1 MTLFDDI
8 LTQFPPDVQAI
19 VREIWEALGPNE
31 RAGFL
36 SLVVGFPAD
45 TNLVKL
51 LVKLSTAQI
60 RQAFG
65 SKHRVVIVGPT
76 NVGKSTL
83 YNQLVQNKSDQAV
96 VGPLPGTT
104 TENQQADAAL
114 FTVVDTPGAD
124 AVGSVGEQEKNLALS
139 AAANADFLVLVFD
152 AIQGI
157 KKTEQ
162 ELFYEL
168 SALKKPFIVVL
179 NKIDLI
185 PRKNLHGVISNAA
198 LNLELE
204 PDQIV
209 PIVAKDGKNLGKV
222 LLAVAATEPEM
233 VAALGQALPEYR
245 WQLAWQTIVRSAS
258 ISAAIALAPLPVID
272 FVPLVVTQSI
282 MVVSIAR
289 IYNYKIT
296 PQRASELVATFG
308 LGFLGRTLF
317 QELSKLGGLPG
328 WLLSAAVA
336 SSTTVV
342 MGYAAVRWFEK
353 GEKLSTDALK
363 KLTQSMTSYLLD
375 TLKGLGKR
383 KPGQKGLRDRITQSL
398 ENSPLAESRSALNR
412 EVDERLSINKLS
424 WPNLSIS
431 PPNGGAQYS
440 PADGCSRGA
449 IVVG

>member
-1 MTLFDDI
+1 
-8 LTQFPPDVQAI
+8 
-19 VREIWEALGPNE
+19 
-31 RAGFL
+31 
-36 SLVVGFPAD
+36 
-45 TNLVKL
+45 
-51 LVKLSTAQI
+51 
-60 RQAFG
+60 
-65 SKHRVVIVGPT
+65 
-76 NVGKSTL
+76 
-83 YNQLVQNKSDQAV
+83 
-96 VGPLPGTT
+96 LPGTT

-139 AAANADFLVLVFD
+139 AAADADFLVLVFD

-157 KKTEQ
+157 KKTELG
-162 ELFYEL
+162 LFNEL
-168 SALKKPFIVVL
+168 SALKKPFVVVL

-185 PRKNLHGVISNAA
+185 PRKDVQSVISNAA
-198 LNLELE
+198 ANLGLE

-209 PIVAKDGKNLGKV
+209 PIVAKDGKNIGKM

-233 VAALGQALPEYR
+233 VAALGRALPEYR

-258 ISAAIALAPLPVID
+258 ISAAIALVPLPVID

-317 QELSKLGGLPG
+317 QELSKLGGL
-328 WLLSAAVA
+328 LSAAIA

-353 GEKLSTDALK
+353 GEKLSSATLK
-363 KLTQSMTSYLLD
+363 KLTQGMTSYLLD
-375 TLKGLGKR
+375 TLKSLGKR
-383 KPGQKGLRDRITQSL
+383 KPGQKGLQDRITQSL
-398 ENSPLAESRSALNR
+398 ESSPLAESRSALDSEAN
-412 EVDERLSINKLS
+412 E
-424 WPNLSIS
+424 
-431 PPNGGAQYS
+431 
-440 PADGCSRGA
+440 
-449 IVVG
+449 

>member
-8 LTQFPPDVQAI
+8 LAQFPPDVQAT
-19 VREIWEALGPNE
+19 VHNIWEALGPNE
-31 RAGFL
+31 KASFL
-36 SLVVGFPAD
+36 SLLIGFPSD

-51 LVKLSTAQI
+51 LIKLSTAQV

-65 SKHRVVIVGPT
+65 NKHRVAIVGPT

-83 YNQLVQNKSDQAV
+83 YNQLVLSKSDQAAV
-96 VGPLPGTT
+96 SPLPGTT

-139 AAANADFLVLVFD
+139 AAADADFLVLVFD

-162 ELFYEL
+162 ELFNEL
-168 SALKKPFIVVL
+168 SALNKPFVVAL

-185 PRKNLHGVISNAA
+185 PRKDLQKVIANAA
-198 LNLELE
+198 QNLGLE
-204 PDQIV
+204 SDQIV
-209 PIVAKDGKNLGKV
+209 PLVAKDGKNLGKV

-245 WQLAWQTIVRSAS
+245 WQLAWQSIVRSAS
-258 ISAAIALAPLPVID
+258 ISATIALIPLPVID

-296 PQRASELVATFG
+296 PQRAAELVATFG

-328 WLLSAAVA
+328 WLLSAAIA
-336 SSTTVV
+336 ASTTVV

-353 GEKLSTDALK
+353 GEKLSNEALK
-363 KLTQSMTSYLLD
+363 KLTQKMTTTLLD
-375 TLKGLGKR
+375 SLKSLGKR
-383 KPGQKGLRDRITQSL
+383 KPGQKGLRERIAQSL
-398 ENSPLAESRSALNR
+398 ENSSLAEDRSELDKEA
-412 EVDERLSINKLS
+412 DE
-424 WPNLSIS
+424 
-431 PPNGGAQYS
+431 
-440 PADGCSRGA
+440 
-449 IVVG
+449 

>member
-8 LTQFPPDVQAI
+8 LTQFPSDVQAT
-19 VREIWEALGPNE
+19 VRKIWGALGPNE
-31 RAGFL
+31 KAGFL
-36 SLVVGFPAD
+36 SLLIGFPAD
-45 TNLVKL
+45 TNMLRL

-65 SKHRVVIVGPT
+65 SKHEVVIVGPT

-83 YNQLVQNKSDQAV
+83 YNQLVQNKNDQAA

-162 ELFYEL
+162 ELFNEI
-168 SALKKPFIVVL
+168 SALKKPFVVVL

-185 PRKNLHGVISNAA
+185 PRKAVQSVISNTAA
-198 LNLELE
+198 NLGLE

-209 PIVAKDGKNLGKV
+209 PIVAKDGRNIGKV

-233 VAALGQALPEYR
+233 VAALGRALPEYR

-258 ISAAIALAPLPVID
+258 ISAAIALVPLPVID

-328 WLLSAAVA
+328 WLLSAAIA

-353 GEKLSTDALK
+353 GEKLSSDALK
-363 KLTQSMTSYLLD
+363 KLTHSMTSYLLD
-375 TLKGLGKR
+375 TLKSLGKR
-383 KPGQKGLRDRITQSL
+383 KPGQKGLRERITQSL
-398 ENSPLAESRSALNR
+398 ENSPLAESRSALDR
-412 EVDERLSINKLS
+412 EIDE
-424 WPNLSIS
+424 
-431 PPNGGAQYS
+431 
-440 PADGCSRGA
+440 
-449 IVVG
+449 

>member
-8 LTQFPPDVQAI
+8 LSQFPPDVQAT
-19 VREIWEALGPNE
+19 VRKIWEALGPNE
-31 RAGFL
+31 KSSFL
-36 SLVVGFPAD
+36 SLLTGFPAD
-45 TNLVKL
+45 ANLVRL

-65 SKHRVVIVGPT
+65 QKHRVAIVGPT

-83 YNQLVQNKSDQAV
+83 YNLLVQNKSDLAR

-104 TENQQADAAL
+104 KENQQADAAL

-124 AVGSVGEQEKNLALS
+124 AVGSVGEQEKDLALS
-139 AAANADFLVLVFD
+139 ASAEADFLVLVYD

-162 ELFYEL
+162 ELFTEL
-168 SALKKPFIVVL
+168 SALKKPFVVVL
-179 NKIDLI
+179 NKIDLV
-185 PRKNLHGVISNAA
+185 PRKDLQGVISNAA
-198 LNLELE
+198 LNLGLKPE
-204 PDQIV
+204 QVV

-233 VAALGQALPEYR
+233 VAALGQALPEDR
-245 WQLAWQTIVRSAS
+245 WQLAWQTIVRAAS

-296 PQRASELVATFG
+296 PRRASELVATFG

-328 WLLSAAVA
+328 WLLSAAIA
-336 SSTTVV
+336 SSITIV
-342 MGYAAVRWFEK
+342 MGYAAARWFEK
-353 GEKLSTDALK
+353 GQKISTDALK
-363 KLTQSMTSYLLD
+363 KLTQVMTTYMLD
-375 TLKGLGKR
+375 TLKSLGKR
-383 KPGQKGLRDRITQSL
+383 KPGHKGLQQRITESL
-398 ENSPLAESRSALNR
+398 ESSPLAESSSALDS
-412 EVDERLSINKLS
+412 EASEKSI
-424 WPNLSIS
+424 
-431 PPNGGAQYS
+431 
-440 PADGCSRGA
+440 
-449 IVVG
+449 

>member
-1 MTLFDDI
+1 MTPFDDI
-8 LTQFPPDVQAI
+8 LTLFPPDVQAT
-19 VREIWEALGPNE
+19 VRKIWEMLGPNE
-31 RAGFL
+31 QASFL
-36 SLVVGFPAD
+36 SLLIGFPSD
-45 TNLVKL
+45 TKLVKL

-60 RQAFG
+60 RQAIG
-65 SKHRVVIVGPT
+65 SKHRVAILGPT

-83 YNQLVQNKSDQAV
+83 YNQLVQNKSDVAAV
-96 VGPLPGTT
+96 SPLPGTT
-104 TENQQADAAL
+104 KESQQADAAL

-124 AVGSVGEQEKNLALS
+124 AVGSAGEQEKRLALS
-139 AAANADFLVLVFD
+139 AAENADFLILIFD

-162 ELFYEL
+162 ELFDEL
-168 SALKKPFIVVL
+168 SALKKPFVVVL

-185 PRKNLHGVISNAA
+185 HRKDLHAVISSAA
-198 LNLELE
+198 RNLNLE

-209 PIVAKDGKNLGKV
+209 PIAAKDGKNLGKV

-258 ISAAIALAPLPVID
+258 ISATIALAPLPFID
-272 FVPLVVTQSI
+272 FVPLVVTQSV

-308 LGFLGRTLF
+308 LAFLGRSLF

-328 WLLSAAVA
+328 WLLSAAIA

-353 GEKLSTDALK
+353 GEKLSTEALK
-363 KLTQSMTSYLLD
+363 KLTQGMTAYLLD
-375 TLKGLGKR
+375 TLKSLGKR
-383 KPGQKGLRDRITQSL
+383 KPGQKGLRERITQSL
-398 ENSPLAESRSALNR
+398 ESSPLAESRSALDNVAG
-412 EVDERLSINKLS
+412 EEN
-424 WPNLSIS
+424 IS
-431 PPNGGAQYS
+431 Q
-440 PADGCSRGA
+440 
-449 IVVG
+449 

>member
-8 LTQFPPDVQAI
+8 LAQFPPDVQAT
-19 VREIWEALGPNE
+19 VRKIWEALGPNE
-31 RAGFL
+31 KAGFQ
-36 SLVVGFPAD
+36 SLLIGFPSD

-83 YNQLVQNKSDQAV
+83 YNQLVQNKRDQVAV
-96 VGPLPGTT
+96 SPLPGTT

-124 AVGSVGEQEKNLALS
+124 AVGRVGDQEKDLALS
-139 AAANADFLVLVFD
+139 ASAQADFLVLVFD

-162 ELFYEL
+162 ELFNEL
-168 SALKKPFIVVL
+168 SALKKPFVVAL
-179 NKIDLI
+179 NKIDLV
-185 PRKNLHGVISNAA
+185 PRKDLQGVISNAA
-198 LNLELE
+198 LNLGLE

-258 ISAAIALAPLPVID
+258 ISAAIALAPLPVVD

-296 PQRASELVATFG
+296 PKRASELVATFG

-328 WLLSAAVA
+328 WLLSAAIA

-353 GEKLSTDALK
+353 GEKLSAEALK
-363 KLTQSMTSYLLD
+363 KLTQGMTTYLLE
-375 TLKGLGKR
+375 TLKSLGKR
-383 KPGQKGLRDRITQSL
+383 KPGQKGLQERISQSL
-398 ENSPLAESRSALNR
+398 ESSPMAESRSALDS
-412 EVDERLSINKLS
+412 EAGE
-424 WPNLSIS
+424 
-431 PPNGGAQYS
+431 
-440 PADGCSRGA
+440 
-449 IVVG
+449 

>member
-1 MTLFDDI
+1 MTLFDEI
-8 LTQFPPDVQAI
+8 LTQFPPDVQAT
-19 VREIWEALGPNE
+19 VRKVWDALGPNE
-31 RAGFL
+31 KASFL
-36 SLVVGFPAD
+36 SLLVGFPAD
-45 TNLVKL
+45 TTMVKL

-124 AVGSVGEQEKNLALS
+124 AVGSAGEQEKNLALS
-139 AAANADFLVLVFD
+139 AATNADFLVLVFD

-157 KKTEQ
+157 KRTEQ
-162 ELFYEL
+162 ELFNEM
-168 SALKKPFIVVL
+168 SALKKPFVVVL
-179 NKIDLI
+179 NKIDLV
-185 PRKNLHGVISNAA
+185 PRKDLQGVISSAA
-198 LNLELE
+198 RNLGLV

-308 LGFLGRTLF
+308 MGFLGRTLF

-328 WLLSAAVA
+328 WLLSAAIA
-336 SSTTVV
+336 ASTTVV

-353 GEKLSTDALK
+353 GEKLSSETLK
-363 KLTQSMTSYLLD
+363 KLTQGLTSYMLD
-375 TLKGLGKR
+375 TLKSLGKR
-383 KPGQKGLRDRITQSL
+383 KPNQKGLQERIAQSL
-398 ENSPLAESRSALNR
+398 ESSPLAESRSALDR
-412 EVDERLSINKLS
+412 EAGE
-424 WPNLSIS
+424 
-431 PPNGGAQYS
+431 
-440 PADGCSRGA
+440 
-449 IVVG
+449 

>member
-19 VREIWEALGPNE
+19 VRKIWEALGPNE
-31 RAGFL
+31 KAGFL
-36 SLVVGFPAD
+36 SLLVGFPAD
-45 TNLVKL
+45 TKLVKL

-83 YNQLVQNKSDQAV
+83 YNQLVQNKSEQAV

-124 AVGSVGEQEKNLALS
+124 AVGSVGEEEKNLALS

-157 KKTEQ
+157 KRTEQ
-162 ELFYEL
+162 ELFNEL
-168 SALKKPFIVVL
+168 SALKKPFVVVL
-179 NKIDLI
+179 NKIDLV
-185 PRKNLHGVISNAA
+185 PRKDLQAVISNAA
-198 LNLELE
+198 LNLGLE

-296 PQRASELVATFG
+296 PRRASELVATFG

-328 WLLSAAVA
+328 WLLSAAIA

-353 GEKLSTDALK
+353 GEKLSTEALK
-363 KLTQSMTSYLLD
+363 KLTQGMTATLLD
-375 TLKGLGKR
+375 TLKSFGKR
-383 KPGQKGLRDRITQSL
+383 KPGQKGLRERITQSL
-398 ENSPLAESRSALNR
+398 ESSPLAESRSALDS
-412 EVDERLSINKLS
+412 EAGE
-424 WPNLSIS
+424 
-431 PPNGGAQYS
+431 
-440 PADGCSRGA
+440 
-449 IVVG
+449 

>member
-8 LTQFPPDVQAI
+8 LTQFPPDVQVM
-19 VREIWEALGPNE
+19 VRKIWEALGPNE
-31 RAGFL
+31 KASFL

-45 TNLVKL
+45 SNLVKI
-51 LVKLSTAQI
+51 LVKLSTTQI

-65 SKHRVVIVGPT
+65 SKHRVAIVGPA

-83 YNQLVQNKSDQAV
+83 YNQLAGFAQNKSDLAV
-96 VGPLPGTT
+96 VSLLPGTT
-104 TENQQADAAL
+104 KENQQADAAL

-124 AVGSVGEQEKNLALS
+124 AVGSVGEHEKDLAFS
-139 AAANADFLVLVFD
+139 AATEADFLVMVFD

-157 KKTEQ
+157 KKTEL
-162 ELFYEL
+162 ELFNEL
-168 SALKKPFIVVL
+168 SALKKPFVVVL
-179 NKIDLI
+179 NKIDLV
-185 PRKNLHGVISNAA
+185 PHKDLHAVISNAA
-198 LNLELE
+198 LNLGLE
-204 PDQIV
+204 ADQIV
-209 PIVAKDGKNLGKV
+209 PIAAKDGKNLGKV

-258 ISAAIALAPLPVID
+258 ISATIALVPLPVIN
-272 FVPLVVTQSI
+272 FVPLVITQSI

-308 LGFLGRTLF
+308 LGFLGRSIF

-328 WLLSAAVA
+328 WLLSAAIA

-353 GEKLSTDALK
+353 GEKLSAEALK
-363 KLTQSMTSYLLD
+363 KLTQGMTTTLLN
-375 TLKGLGKR
+375 TLKNIGKR
-383 KPGQKGLRDRITQSL
+383 KPSQKGLQEQITLAL
-398 ENSPLAESRSALNR
+398 ENSPLAESRSALDS
-412 EVDERLSINKLS
+412 EVDE
-424 WPNLSIS
+424 
-431 PPNGGAQYS
+431 
-440 PADGCSRGA
+440 
-449 IVVG
+449 

>member
-8 LTQFPPDVQAI
+8 LAQFPPDVQVT
-19 VREIWEALGPNE
+19 VRKIWETLGPNE
-31 RAGFL
+31 KASFL
-36 SLVVGFPAD
+36 SLLVGFPAD
-45 TNLVKL
+45 TNLLKL
-51 LVKLSTAQI
+51 LVKLSTGQI

-65 SKHRVVIVGPT
+65 NKHRVVIVGPT

-96 VGPLPGTT
+96 VGPFPGTT

-124 AVGSVGEQEKNLALS
+124 AVGSVGEREKSLALS

-162 ELFYEL
+162 ELFNEL
-168 SALKKPFIVVL
+168 SALNKPFVVVL
-179 NKIDLI
+179 NKIDLV
-185 PRKNLHGVISNAA
+185 PRKDLQAVISNAA
-198 LNLELE
+198 RNLGLE

-209 PIVAKDGKNLGKV
+209 PIVAKDGRNLGKV

-272 FVPLVVTQSI
+272 FVPLVITQSI

-289 IYNYKIT
+289 IYNHKIT

-308 LGFLGRTLF
+308 LAFLGRTLF

-328 WLLSAAVA
+328 WLLSAAIA

-342 MGYAAVRWFEK
+342 MGYAAVRWFET
-353 GEKLSTDALK
+353 GEKLSAEALK
-363 KLTQSMTSYLLD
+363 KLTQGMTTYLLD

-383 KPGQKGLRDRITQSL
+383 KPGQKGLRERITQSL
-398 ENSPLAESRSALNR
+398 ESSPLAESRSALDN
-412 EVDERLSINKLS
+412 EVGE
-424 WPNLSIS
+424 
-431 PPNGGAQYS
+431 
-440 PADGCSRGA
+440 
-449 IVVG
+449 

>member
-1 MTLFDDI
+1 VTLFDDI
-8 LTQFPPDVQAI
+8 LTQFPPEVQAT
-19 VREIWEALGPNE
+19 VHQIWDALGPSE
-31 RAGFL
+31 KAGFL
-36 SLVVGFPAD
+36 SLLTGFPVDA
-45 TNLVKL
+45 NLMRR

-65 SKHRVVIVGPT
+65 NKHRVAIVGPT

-83 YNQLVQNKSDQAV
+83 YNQLVQNKSDLARV
-96 VGPLPGTT
+96 SPLPGTT
-104 TENQQADAAL
+104 TVNQQADAAL

-124 AVGSVGEQEKNLALS
+124 AVGRLGENEKDLALS
-139 AAANADFLVLVFD
+139 AAGEADFLVLVYD
-152 AIQGI
+152 AIQGV

-162 ELFYEL
+162 ELFNEL
-168 SALKKPFIVVL
+168 SALDKPFVVVL
-179 NKIDLI
+179 NKIDLV
-185 PRKNLHGVISNAA
+185 PRKDLQSVISSAA
-198 LNLELE
+198 LNLGLK

-209 PIVAKDGKNLGKV
+209 PIVAKNGKNLGKV

-245 WQLAWQTIVRSAS
+245 WQLAWQTTVRAAS
-258 ISAAIALAPLPVID
+258 ISATIALLPLPVID
-272 FVPLVVTQSI
+272 FVPLVITQSV

-328 WLLSAAVA
+328 WLLSAAIA

-342 MGYAAVRWFEK
+342 MGYAAVRWFDK
-353 GEKLSTDALK
+353 GQRLSSEALK
-363 KLTQSMTSYLLD
+363 KLTQAVTAYLLD

-383 KPGQKGLRDRITQSL
+383 KPGQKGLQQRVTQSL
-398 ENSPLAESRSALNR
+398 ENLPMAESRAALDN
-412 EVDERLSINKLS
+412 EAGE
-424 WPNLSIS
+424 
-431 PPNGGAQYS
+431 
-440 PADGCSRGA
+440 
-449 IVVG
+449 